1 MLRTVHE
8 KHERHENSLH
18 ERRNARHASGYPGI
32 HGSMVPLLA
41 YFLHPVFRA
50 FCVFRGRRFFTS
62 YMHNIRK

>member
-32 HGSMVPLLA
+32 HGKYGA
-41 YFLHPVFRA
+41 FCLHPVFRA